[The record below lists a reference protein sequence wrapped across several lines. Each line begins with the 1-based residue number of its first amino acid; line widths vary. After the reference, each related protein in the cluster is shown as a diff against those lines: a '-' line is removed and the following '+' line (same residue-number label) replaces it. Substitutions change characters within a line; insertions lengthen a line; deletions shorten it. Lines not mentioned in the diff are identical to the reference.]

1 MYTEARELARGR
13 WHYLLQ
19 SFGIEASHLNGRHG
33 PCPICGGKDRFRFD
47 DKEGRGTF
55 ICNHCGAGDGFDLL
69 MRYFGWAFKEAAAAV
84 RLGLGAD
91 LPALP
96 PSDTA
101 EKKVRVKADANAL
114 ARLWCSARPVVSGDP
129 VDTYLRTRGLHQG
142 AWPSDLRF
150 CASCFFRSE
159 DSQSRRSMPAMLA
172 IVRDRDGRMVNI
184 QKTFLDGS
192 RKASI
197 PAPRQFMRGGIPAGA
212 AIRLHPA
219 GPVLGIAEGV
229 ETALA
234 AASLFGLPVW
244 SALSAASMKNWQPP
258 RGVNEVVVFADN
270 DINRVGQEAAASLAK
285 TLSRCGIVVSVR
297 LPEQAGADWA
307 DVLAEGLAY

>member
-19 SFGIEASHLNGRHG
+19 SLGIEALHLNGRHG

-47 DKEGRGTF
+47 DTEGRGTF

-69 MRYFGWAFKEAAAAV
+69 MRYHGWAFKDAAAAV
-84 RLGLGAD
+84 RLKLGVD
-91 LPALP
+91 PPALP
-96 PSDTA
+96 PSNA
-101 EKKVRVKADANAL
+101 AAKKARVKADANAL
-114 ARLWCSARPVVSGDP
+114 DRLWCSARPVVPGDP
-129 VDTYLRTRGLHQG
+129 VDTYLRTRGLRQQ

-150 CASCFFRSE
+150 CATCFFSSE
-159 DSQSRRSMPAMLA
+159 DKQSGQSMPAMLA
-172 IVRDRDGRMVNI
+172 LVRDRDGRMVNI

-258 RGVNEVVVFADN
+258 PGVNEVVVFADN
-270 DINRVGQEAAASLAK
+270 DINLVGQEAAASLAK
-285 TLSRCGIVVSVR
+285 TLSGCGIVVSVH
-297 LPEQAGADWA
+297 LPKQAGADWA
-307 DVLAEGLAY
+307 DVLARGLAY